1 MAHLN
6 SFSLAS
12 QRGSAYMPKQSFSKF
27 VRPEAPRRGAI
38 TGRDLD
44 IFDSVL
50 RYRFCWIYEA
60 PNWCT
65 ISYSMASNEI
75 ADSSD
80 NSLEPLV
87 TIAAQQTNLSGLN
100 VLLARIASGMNAR
113 GGIIGEEDSGVTVAN
128 NPAPAR
134 LIPMAQSCR
143 IWERPPFSRRRLR

>member
-1 MAHLN
+1 
-6 SFSLAS
+6 
-12 QRGSAYMPKQSFSKF
+12 MPKQSFSKF
-27 VRPEAPRRGAI
+27 VRPEVPSRGAI

-100 VLLARIASGMNAR
+100 VLLARIASSVNAL
-113 GGIIGEEDSGVTVAN
+113 GCIIWEEVPGFTVAD
-128 NPAPAR
+128 NPATAR
-134 LIPMAQSCR
+134 LFPLAQICR
-143 IWERPPFSRRRLR
+143 IW